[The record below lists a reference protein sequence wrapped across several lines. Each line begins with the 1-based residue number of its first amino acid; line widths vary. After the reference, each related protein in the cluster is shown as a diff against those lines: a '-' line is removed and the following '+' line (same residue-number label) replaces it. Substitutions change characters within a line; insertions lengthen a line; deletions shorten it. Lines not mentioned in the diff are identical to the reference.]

1 MMNMKKIN
9 SLTSLKR
16 KEAMS
21 GRIFV
26 LPFYLGFILFS
37 AKPLI
42 ETMLMVFNDVKINFG
57 GYKMTS
63 VGFDNLFYIF
73 NVDADFTQN
82 LFTAVSNMLW
92 QVPVVLILS
101 LILAQ
106 IINADFIGRTF
117 VRSVLFVPV
126 IVMTGTVVLI
136 IQNDVVASAALNG
149 GVVAG
154 GKVEYSVGLEGLLNE
169 TGLNSAAIEL
179 FTKIANNMFNLL
191 WKTGVQIVIFLA
203 GLQSISPSL
212 YEASSIEGA
221 TRWETFFKIDLP
233 IMMPIITI
241 NTVYTIVDFFTDPNN
256 EAMNQVILAINDL
269 KFGRAAAMSWSYFIL
284 IGIFVFVV
292 MFVLSKINKKYS

>member
-117 VRSVLFVPV
+117 VRSVLFVPI

-269 KFGRAAAMSWSYFIL
+269 KFGRAAAMSWSYFML

>member
-57 GYKMTS
+57 GYKMSS

-269 KFGRAAAMSWSYFIL
+269 KFGRSAAMSWSYFML

>member
-1 MMNMKKIN
+1 MNMKKIN

-82 LFTAVSNMLW
+82 LFTAVSNILW

-101 LILAQ
+101 RILAQ

-269 KFGRAAAMSWSYFIL
+269 KFGRAAAMSWSYFML

>member
-1 MMNMKKIN
+1 
-9 SLTSLKR
+9 
-16 KEAMS
+16 
-21 GRIFV
+21 
-26 LPFYLGFILFS
+26 
-37 AKPLI
+37 
-42 ETMLMVFNDVKINFG
+42 
-57 GYKMTS
+57 
-63 VGFDNLFYIF
+63 
-73 NVDADFTQN
+73 
-82 LFTAVSNMLW
+82 MLW

-269 KFGRAAAMSWSYFIL
+269 KFGRAAAMSWSYFML

>member
-269 KFGRAAAMSWSYFIL
+269 KFGRAAAMSWSYFML

>member
-106 IINADFIGRTF
+106 IINADFMGRTF

-169 TGLNSAAIEL
+169 TGLNSAATEL

-269 KFGRAAAMSWSYFIL
+269 KFGRAAAMSWSYFML

>member
-57 GYKMTS
+57 GYKMTA

-269 KFGRAAAMSWSYFIL
+269 KFGRAAAMSWSYFML

-292 MFVLSKINKKYS
+292 MFVLSKVNKKYS

>member
-42 ETMLMVFNDVKINFG
+42 ETMLIVFNDVKINFG

-269 KFGRAAAMSWSYFIL
+269 KFGRAAAMSWSYFML

>member
-1 MMNMKKIN
+1 MNMKKIN

-269 KFGRAAAMSWSYFIL
+269 KFGRAAAMSWSYFML

>member
-57 GYKMTS
+57 GYKMSS

-269 KFGRAAAMSWSYFIL
+269 KFGRAAAMSWSYFML